1 MTLII
6 NESRRGFLKASA
18 LAGGGLIVG
27 FVLPGAA
34 RFAAAAAP
42 VFSPNA
48 FLRIGSD
55 NSVTV
60 LCGLSEMGQGVHTAI
75 PMLIAEELDADWSK
89 IRVEQAP
96 TDAAFKNP
104 LFGMQA
110 TGGSS
115 AVRGHWEPMR
125 KAGATAR
132 AMLVQAAAKEWKVD
146 AASCRTEK
154 GEVIHPSGQRLSY
167 GKLAEAAGKLAVPS
181 VVTLKEPGAF
191 RILGKGGTRRVD
203 TAAKVTGKAK
213 FGMDVQL
220 PGMLTAVIARSPV
233 IGGKVASFNADKAK
247 AVPGVRQILSIPT
260 GVAVLADGYWAAK
273 KGRDLLAIQWDE
285 GANASLSSDS
295 IRADFLEAVGKPALV
310 ARKDGDVA
318 AAASARRIQATYE
331 APYLA
336 HACMEPMNC
345 SAWFK
350 GDALE
355 VWASTQA
362 PGLNRS
368 VLSQVLSLAEEKITV
383 NTQYLGGGFGRRF
396 AQDFVIDAAVLSKV
410 AGAPVKLVYSRED
423 DTQALFYRPAAICKF
438 EGGLDDKGAPV
449 LFSARSA
456 SSSIALAAQMPL
468 TNGLDSFAVEG
479 IVQMPYAIANV
490 QVEWA
495 QKETPIGVWFW
506 RSVGHSQNIYFVESF
521 IDEMAALAGKD
532 PFEFRRSYLDNAPRY
547 KGVLELVAAKAS
559 WGKSLPKGHFHGIA
573 VGESFGSY
581 VAEVA
586 EVSVS
591 TSGEVRVHKVVC
603 AVDCGMTVNPDIIKR
618 QMESSIIYGMS
629 ALFHGRISIKGGR
642 IEQGNFDQYP
652 VLRMNEAPKVEVH
665 IVPSKEA
672 PGGVGEPGL
681 PPLAPAVVNAVFAA
695 TGKRLR
701 TLPIDSASL
710 KQA

>member
-318 AAASARRIQATYE
+318 AAAPARRIQATYE

>member
-618 QMESSIIYGMS
+618 QMESSIVYGMS

-665 IVPSKEA
+665 IVASKEA

>member
-618 QMESSIIYGMS
+618 QMESSIVYGMS